1 MKTLYIYIILMLLLP
16 FFSES
21 NIYAQKRSKQYSEI
35 KAKVVDKEG
44 NPIQSVRITVDE
56 GIFESSTDKQGK
68 FSLKVTDNSTLVF
81 DVPGFEPQYLGVSVI
96 KQNPVVV
103 MEKSIPYGGVKD
115 EVELPF
121 RKTIAREIVGATST
135 IDEDAISSSN
145 QMNVLN
151 ILSGKAPG
159 LNVSQVPTEPGRSA
173 TVLNIRGLSRS
184 ATDNAPLIIIDG
196 IERPLE
202 DLTPEEIESITVLKD
217 ASTTAIYGSRGATSK
232 ILYGPKAVNG
242 VLLVKTKR
250 GIKYKR
256 DRQFNIEFGAQTPV
270 RMPEYLNSADYATM
284 YNQARINDGLSPYY
298 TQTDIDG
305 YRMGTN
311 PVLYPDVDFH
321 KLCLNDHMSYRK
333 AIAQFRG
340 GNESAQYYVNATYAG
355 YGGYEAVG
363 KNNTSNKFNLRV
375 NLDYKVNDWL
385 KAFVDIA
392 GQMEFYTTNY
402 MSADKLF
409 SRLSSHRPNAYPIK
423 FSDPGNP
430 GTEIYGAMEN
440 ANLSSSRE
448 NIYAEMAL
456 GGSKENTVRKGQT
469 NIGFDLSLDR
479 YVKGLSAKAYVTFD
493 VYNYLVVGKNEN
505 FSSYRPI
512 FNENSLI
519 GKELLTVEKKVSD
532 KSRIADQM
540 YRNYG
545 YFGQLSYDRT
555 FQAKHQLKSDL
566 VIFQSR
572 RENLGSSQ
580 DDVNRTFALRT
591 NYVYNKKWI
600 AELDMA
606 VMGSSRFTKGNR
618 YGYFPTVGVAWI
630 ASEEKFLKDKEWL
643 DFLKIKA
650 STGLLGTDNYF
661 DFFLFE
667 SRWNTSQSTHFGPKL
682 EEDVNTSTLVHV
694 GNPDLTWEKSFEI
707 NIGAEASFLNC
718 LTADFNYFNNY
729 RYDILT
735 PTTSFSSINGGELMY
750 RNYGSVRNQG
760 VELALEYS
768 GNIGKL
774 HYSIGG
780 NTIWSKAVYEKTD
793 DMEGLSSN
801 RKKEGKPVDTR
812 FGLIA
817 EGLFKSG
824 DEIAAHPVQDFGPVQ
839 IGDVKYANIN
849 NDHHINENDMLPI
862 GNEYPRFQ
870 FGLNINL
877 AYKGF
882 ELSLSGSGMAQ
893 YDIYLNNSYYWMR
906 EDQKY
911 STFVKNYFNPSTGE
925 GKFPRLTT
933 QQNQNNYRSSSL
945 WMRSGNF
952 FKLRDA
958 MLSYSLPQNITNKM
972 TLKQV
977 KLFVRG
983 SNLFTISSIKDLD
996 PEYIDAGVTGY
1007 PFFRS
1012 FTGGINVVF

>member
-217 ASTTAIYGSRGATSK
+217 ATSK

-882 ELSLSGSGMAQ
+882 ELSLSGSGMVQ

>member
-217 ASTTAIYGSRGATSK
+217 ATSK

-430 GTEIYGAMEN
+430 GTEIFGAMEN

-448 NIYAEMAL
+448 YIYSEMAL
-456 GGSKENTVRKGQT
+456 GGSKENIVRKGQT

>member
-21 NIYAQKRSKQYSEI
+21 NIYAHKRSKQDSEI

-217 ASTTAIYGSRGATSK
+217 ATSK

>member
-217 ASTTAIYGSRGATSK
+217 ATSK

-801 RKKEGKPVDTR
+801 RKKEDKPVDTR

>member
-21 NIYAQKRSKQYSEI
+21 NIYAQKRSKQYPEI

-217 ASTTAIYGSRGATSK
+217 ATSK

-911 STFVKNYFNPSTGE
+911 STFVKNYFNQSTGE

>member
-217 ASTTAIYGSRGATSK
+217 ATSK

-983 SNLFTISSIKDLD
+983 SNLFTISSIKDID

>member
-217 ASTTAIYGSRGATSK
+217 ATSK

-270 RMPEYLNSADYATM
+270 CMPEYLNSADYATM